1 MAKTS
6 LQKKDVE
13 HLAKL
18 ASLSLTDAEI
28 EKYQSQFDETLQ
40 YVENLAELD
49 TNTVQETSHAVA
61 VDNVFFEDGT
71 ANRRGLSHK
80 ELKYNAKTNEKNA
93 LQVSRILE

>member
-6 LQKKDVE
+6 LQKNDVE

-18 ASLSLTDAEI
+18 ASLSLSDAEI
-28 EKYQSQFDETLQ
+28 EKYLSQFDETLK
-40 YVENLAELD
+40 YVENMAELD
-49 TNTVQETSHAVA
+49 TTQVQETSHAVA

-71 ANRRGLSHK
+71 ENKRGLTHK
-80 ELKYNAKTNEKNA
+80 ELQYNAKVTDTNA

>member
-18 ASLSLTDAEI
+18 ASLTLSDPEI
-28 EKYQSQFDETLQ
+28 EKYLSQFDETLK
-40 YVENLAELD
+40 YVENMAELD
-49 TNTVQETSHAVA
+49 TSKVQETSHAVA
-61 VDNVFFEDGT
+61 VENVFFEDG
-71 ANRRGLSHK
+71 AKNERGLTHE
-80 ELKYNAKTNEKNA
+80 ELQYNAKVTDSNA